1 MNFPKP
7 SNDRLTLKVDE
18 WKISTGWVCHKLTD
32 CDTILG
38 VAKHEDFKLFEKEP
52 INETD
57 VDDAL
62 SRLKSNDASLTELN
76 LNNLKVCK
84 I

>member
-1 MNFPKP
+1 MSF
-7 SNDRLTLKVDE
+7 L
-18 WKISTGWVCHKLTD
+18 
-32 CDTILG
+32 ILG

-62 SRLKSNDASLTELN
+62 SRLKSNDSSLTELN